1 MISIKRTSPPPEL
14 TQEVVA
20 KKVAKFKATN
30 SHVWNE
36 QYIKDALSGMSH
48 NKCCYCEC
56 ELNIEGQYMEV
67 EHFHDKK
74 QYPDE
79 VVDWNNLLPSC
90 KRCNGHKST
99 HDTVSEPIVNPTLDC
114 PQDHM
119 LLKHCVRFRAKDIM
133 GQKTIDVLYLNDQDK
148 LVLPRFHVYLA
159 LTEKLEEFWELAQ
172 AIVSGREVGTH
183 CNRKLQ
189 NGMMSLL
196 QYCQPDMAYTA
207 VKVTTVLT
215 EDCYDKIKRS
225 MVQLN
230 LWTEELASLEATML
244 PCKYDAA

>member
-1 MISIKRTSPPPEL
+1 MISIKRTPPPPEL
-14 TQEVVA
+14 TQEVVVR
-20 KKVAKFKATN
+20 KVAEFKATHR
-30 SHVWNE
+30 HVWNE
-36 QYIKDALSGMSH
+36 PYIKDALSEMSH

-56 ELNIEGQYMEV
+56 ELNVEGKYMEV

-90 KRCNGHKST
+90 KRCNGHKGIY
-99 HDTVSEPIVNPTLDC
+99 DTGSGTIVNPTSDC

-119 LLKHCVRFRAKDIM
+119 LLKYCVRYRAKDVM
-133 GQKTIDVLYLNDQDK
+133 GQTTIDVLYLNDQDK
-148 LVLPRFHVYLA
+148 LVLPRFQVNQA
-159 LTEKLEEFWELAQ
+159 LIAKLEEFWELAQ
-172 AIVSGREVGTH
+172 DIVAGNKVGTH
-183 CNRKLQ
+183 WSRKLQ

-196 QYCQPDMAYTA
+196 QDCQPDKAYTA

-215 EDCYDKIKRS
+215 EAFYDKIKQS
-225 MVQLN
+225 MMHLD
-230 LWTEELASLEATML
+230 LWTDEMSCLETTML